1 MPLSGSETSWWKEL
15 CVPCARIFPICAFC
29 AGAEYLPRFFPPC
42 SVERI
47 FLNFS
52 TPFPKPSNENR
63 RLTYP
68 PFCKIYLS
76 ILKEGGTVELKT
88 DDADFF
94 EYSANS
100 LLSVGF
106 CVTERSTDFCSEDN
120 IETEHEKMY
129 RSEGK
134 KILRLV
140 AVKKG
145 ADYDAA

>member
-1 MPLSGSETSWWKEL
+1 M
-15 CVPCARIFPICAFC
+15 PCARIFPICAFC
-29 AGAEYLPRFFPPC
+29 ARARNICRVFF
-42 SVERI
+42 RRAALKG
-47 FLNFS
+47 FFS
-52 TPFPKPSNENR
+52 ISARLSLPSNENR

-120 IETEHEKMY
+120 IETEHEKMWTEA
-129 RSEGK
+129 RGK

>member
-1 MPLSGSETSWWKEL
+1 M
-15 CVPCARIFPICAFC
+15 
-29 AGAEYLPRFFPPC
+29 
-42 SVERI
+42 
-47 FLNFS
+47 
-52 TPFPKPSNENR
+52 
-63 RLTYP
+63 
-68 PFCKIYLS
+68 
-76 ILKEGGTVELKT
+76 
-88 DDADFF
+88 
-94 EYSANS
+94 
-100 LLSVGF
+100 SVGF

>member
-1 MPLSGSETSWWKEL
+1 MRLRRKKNLDSLLSE
-15 CVPCARIFPICAFC
+15 
-29 AGAEYLPRFFPPC
+29 AG
-42 SVERI
+42 
-47 FLNFS
+47 
-52 TPFPKPSNENR
+52 
-63 RLTYP
+63 
-68 PFCKIYLS
+68 
-76 ILKEGGTVELKT
+76 
-88 DDADFF
+88 DADFF

>member
-15 CVPCARIFPICAFC
+15 CVPC
-29 AGAEYLPRFFPPC
+29 
-42 SVERI
+42 
-47 FLNFS
+47 
-52 TPFPKPSNENR
+52 NENR